1 VLRRAFRNHR
11 PGLALTAVV
20 AIVAIATLVATAV
33 VNQRGDR
40 GSANEPQAEEPPPSL
55 GIDLIHC
62 PKAEPEELPPY
73 ALAGATEAA
82 LDQVPSVFGHV
93 IAYVEGEA
101 LTSEGAYAG
110 SAYLT
115 EGGRASRPGDNP
127 RYVPRAAATDQAPPG
142 PQRRGGYAFS
152 GGGEGERE
160 PLSAHRVRREVRGRL
175 LGVRDR
181 ALRRISLSTTLNFLS
196 DPAVSQSGNLREGL
210 HGAAS
215 L

>member
-115 EGGRASRPGDNP
+115 EGGRAWRPGIIQDTC
-127 RYVPRAAATDQAPPG
+127 RER
-142 PQRRGGYAFS
+142 PQQIKLLLDRS
-152 GGGEGERE
+152 
-160 PLSAHRVRREVRGRL
+160 VEVNML
-175 LGVRDR
+175 FPEVC
-181 ALRRISLSTTLNFLS
+181 
-196 DPAVSQSGNLREGL
+196 
-210 HGAAS
+210 
-215 L
+215 